1 MTEEID
7 RTPLIPFRDR
17 LDEID
22 DQIMELFA
30 KRYRVRDETM
40 EVKVEHAMPIE
51 VQSRVT
57 EVIKRMV
64 KKADDLDVPPEFAKA
79 LYTLVID
86 YSHKYEEQYRE
97 TIAQEEEVA

>member
-1 MTEEID
+1 MTETID
-7 RTPLIPFRDR
+7 RTPLIDFRDR

-40 EVKVEHAMPIE
+40 EVKVEHGMPII
-51 VQSRVT
+51 VQERVD

-64 KKADDLDVPPEFAKA
+64 KKADSLDFPTDFAEA
-79 LYTLVID
+79 LYTLIID
-86 YSHKYEEQYRE
+86 YSHKYEEQFRD
-97 TIAQEEEVA
+97 TVTEEEMA